1 MLWIESK
8 LQIGMKM
15 KVAVVG
21 LGLIGGSI
29 ARDLKAQINVSVY
42 GVDSNEAHC
51 KKAMELGMVHDL
63 ASIGDVTLDS
73 DVIIVATP
81 VDVIER
87 LLPQILDTINP
98 QTVVIDVG
106 STKSD
111 ICEIVNNH
119 PNRGQFVAAHPL
131 AGTEFS
137 GPEAALKG
145 LFSEAKNIIC
155 ERDKSNPD
163 ALETALQVFESM
175 GMKTI
180 FMSPEE
186 HDRHLAYVSHLSHVT
201 SFSLGLT
208 VLDIEKDEKQIF
220 NLASTGFR
228 STSRLAKSN
237 PQTWKAIF
245 GRNRKYLGE
254 ALEGYIKTLTEFKLA
269 IQENDLDKNG
279 GYDEG
284 SE

>member
-1 MLWIESK
+1 
-8 LQIGMKM
+8 M

-29 ARDLKAQINVSVY
+29 ARDLKAQINVTVL
-42 GVDSNEAHC
+42 GVDSNESHC
-51 KKAMELGMVHDL
+51 IQAMELGLVHGM

-81 VDVIER
+81 VDVIEL
-87 LLPQILDTINP
+87 LLPQILDTIGP
-98 QTVVIDVG
+98 DTVVIDVG

-111 ICEIVNNH
+111 ICKVVKSH

-145 LFSEAKNIIC
+145 LFVDAKNIIC
-155 ERDKSNPD
+155 EKESSNES
-163 ALETALQVFESM
+163 ALETALKVFESM
-175 GMKTI
+175 GMNTL
-180 FMSPEE
+180 FMSAEE

-237 PQTWKAIF
+237 PQIWKAIF

-254 ALEGYIKTLTEFKLA
+254 ALEGYIETLTEFKNA
-269 IQENDLDKNG
+269 IQANDIEKMERMMKEANDIKRILN
-279 GYDEG
+279 
-284 SE
+284 

>member
-1 MLWIESK
+1 
-8 LQIGMKM
+8 M

-29 ARDLKAQINVSVY
+29 ARDLKAQINVTVK
-42 GVDSNEAHC
+42 GVDNNNTHAQRA
-51 KKAMELGMVHDL
+51 KELGLVHDM
-63 ASIGDVTLDS
+63 ASLGDATLDS

-81 VDVIER
+81 VDVIEQLVPQ
-87 LLPQILDTINP
+87 LLDSIGPD
-98 QTVVIDVG
+98 TVVIDVG

-111 ICEIVNNH
+111 ICNTVKDH
-119 PNRGQFVAAHPL
+119 PNRKQFVAAHPL

-137 GPEAALKG
+137 GPDAALKG
-145 LFSEAKNIIC
+145 LFLDAKNIIC
-155 ERDKSNPD
+155 EKDLSGEK
-163 ALETALQVFESM
+163 ALQTALKVFESM
-175 GMKTI
+175 GLNTI
-180 FMSPEE
+180 FMAAEE

-208 VLDIEKDEKQIF
+208 VLEIEKDEKQIF

-245 GRNRKYLGE
+245 GKNRKYLGE
-254 ALEGYIKTLTEFKLA
+254 ALDGYIKTLTEFRNA
-269 IQENDLDKNG
+269 IGENDIAKMEEMMKDANDIRRIL
-279 GYDEG
+279 E
-284 SE
+284 

>member
-1 MLWIESK
+1 
-8 LQIGMKM
+8 M
-15 KVAVVG
+15 KVGVVG

-29 ARDLKAQINVSVY
+29 ARDLKAQINVTVI
-42 GVDSNEAHC
+42 GVDKNQHHAE
-51 KKAMELGMVHDL
+51 KAMELGLVHKL
-63 ASIGDVTLDS
+63 ASIGDVTLEA
-73 DVIIVATP
+73 DVIILATP
-81 VDVIER
+81 VDSIET
-87 LLPQILDTINP
+87 LLPQVLDTVGSK
-98 QTVVIDVG
+98 TVVIDVG

-111 ICEIVNNH
+111 ICKMVASH

-145 LFSEAKNIIC
+145 LFHDAKNIIC
-155 ERDKSNPD
+155 EKDKTHD
-163 ALETALQVFESM
+163 AALETALKVFESM
-175 GMKTI
+175 GMKTL
-180 FMSPEE
+180 FMGAEE

-208 VLDIEKDEKQIF
+208 VLEIEKDEKQIF

-254 ALEGYIKTLTEFKLA
+254 ALDGYIKTLSEFRQA
-269 IQENDLDKNG
+269 IGENDIEKMERLMQEANDIKRILN
-279 GYDEG
+279 
-284 SE
+284 

>member
-1 MLWIESK
+1 
-8 LQIGMKM
+8 M

-29 ARDLKAQINVSVY
+29 ARDLKAQINVTVY
-42 GVDSNEAHC
+42 GVDSNSEHC
-51 KKAMELGMVHDL
+51 RRAAELELVHDI

-73 DVIIVATP
+73 DVIIIATP
-81 VDVIER
+81 VDIIEQ
-87 LLPQILDTINP
+87 LLPQVLDTIGP
-98 QTVVIDVG
+98 KTVVIDVG

-111 ICEIVNNH
+111 ICRIVSDH
-119 PNRGQFVAAHPL
+119 PNRNQFVAAHPL

-145 LFSEAKNIIC
+145 LFADAKNIIC
-155 ERDKSNPD
+155 EREKSNPK
-163 ALETALQVFESM
+163 ALNTALQVFESM
-175 GMKTI
+175 GMHSL

-254 ALEGYIKTLTEFKLA
+254 ALEGYINTLTEFKNA
-269 IQENDLDKNG
+269 IQANDIDKMEDMMKEAN
-279 GYDEG
+279 DIKRILN
-284 SE
+284 

>member
-1 MLWIESK
+1 
-8 LQIGMKM
+8 M

-29 ARDLKAQINVSVY
+29 AKDLKAQINVKVI
-42 GVDSNEAHC
+42 GVDNNESHQA
-51 KKAMELGMVHDL
+51 KAKELDLVHGI
-63 ASIGDVTLDS
+63 ASIGDVTFDS
-73 DVIIVATP
+73 DVIIIATP
-81 VDVIER
+81 VDVIEK
-87 LLPQILDTINP
+87 LLPQILDAIVSK
-98 QTVVIDVG
+98 TVVIDVG

-111 ICEIVNNH
+111 ICKIVQDH
-119 PNRGQFVAAHPL
+119 PKRKQFVAAHPL

-137 GPEAALKG
+137 GPEAAIKG
-145 LFSEAKNIIC
+145 LFLDAKNIIC
-155 ERDKSNPD
+155 EKEKSSPE
-163 ALETALQVFESM
+163 ALDIALQVFESM
-175 GMKTI
+175 GMKTL
-180 FMSPEE
+180 FMSAEE

-254 ALEGYIKTLTEFKLA
+254 ALEGYIKTLTDFKNA
-269 IQENDLDKNG
+269 IQENDLDKMERMMQEAN
-279 GYDEG
+279 DIKRILN
-284 SE
+284 

>member
-1 MLWIESK
+1 
-8 LQIGMKM
+8 M
-15 KVAVVG
+15 KVAIVG

-42 GVDSNEAHC
+42 GVDNNETHC
-51 KKAMELGMVHDL
+51 KSALDLDLVHGL

-73 DVIIVATP
+73 DVIIIATP
-81 VDVIER
+81 VDVIEL
-87 LLPQILDTINP
+87 LLPQILDTIGP
-98 QTVVIDVG
+98 KTVVIDVG

-111 ICEIVNNH
+111 ICNIVQNH

-145 LFSEAKNIIC
+145 LFADAKNIIC
-155 ERDKSNPD
+155 EKEKSNPE

-175 GMKTI
+175 GMKTL
-180 FMSPEE
+180 FMSAEE

-254 ALEGYIKTLTEFKLA
+254 ALDGYIKTLTEFRDA
-269 IQENDLDKNG
+269 IKENDEEKMEEMMKEANDIKRIL
-279 GYDEG
+279 
-284 SE
+284 S

>member
-1 MLWIESK
+1 
-8 LQIGMKM
+8 
-15 KVAVVG
+15 
-21 LGLIGGSI
+21 
-29 ARDLKAQINVSVY
+29 
-42 GVDSNEAHC
+42 
-51 KKAMELGMVHDL
+51 
-63 ASIGDVTLDS
+63 
-73 DVIIVATP
+73 
-81 VDVIER
+81 
-87 LLPQILDTINP
+87 LPQILDTVGP
-98 QTVVIDVG
+98 KTVVIDVG

-111 ICEIVNNH
+111 ICEVVKNH

-145 LFSEAKNIIC
+145 LFADAKNIIC
-155 ERDKSNPD
+155 EKEKSNAT

-175 GMKTI
+175 GMKTL

-254 ALEGYIKTLTEFKLA
+254 ALEGYIKTLTEFKNA
-269 IQENDLDKNG
+269 IQENDIDKMELMMKEAN
-279 GYDEG
+279 DIKRILN
-284 SE
+284 

>member
-1 MLWIESK
+1 
-8 LQIGMKM
+8 M

-29 ARDLKAQINVSVY
+29 ARDLKAQINVIVS
-42 GVDSNEAHC
+42 GVDNNDAH
-51 KKAMELGMVHDL
+51 AQRARELGLVHKM
-63 ASIGDVTLDS
+63 ASLGDATLDS

-87 LLPQILDTINP
+87 LLPQLLDSIGP
-98 QTVVIDVG
+98 ETVVIDVG

-111 ICEIVNNH
+111 ICNTVKDH
-119 PNRGQFVAAHPL
+119 PNRKQFVAAHPL

-137 GPEAALKG
+137 GPDAALKG
-145 LFSEAKNIIC
+145 LFIDAKNIIC
-155 ERDKSNPD
+155 EKEQSGDE
-163 ALETALQVFESM
+163 ALQTALKVFESM
-175 GMKTI
+175 GLNTI
-180 FMSPEE
+180 FMSAEE

-208 VLDIEKDEKQIF
+208 VLEIEKDEKQIF

-237 PQTWKAIF
+237 PHTWKAIF
-245 GRNRKYLGE
+245 GKNRKYLGE
-254 ALEGYIKTLTEFKLA
+254 ALDGYITTLTEFRNA
-269 IQENDLDKNG
+269 IGENDLEKMERMMRDAN
-279 GYDEG
+279 DIRRILE
-284 SE
+284 

>member
-1 MLWIESK
+1 
-8 LQIGMKM
+8 M

-51 KKAMELGMVHDL
+51 TSAMDLDLVHGL
-63 ASIGDVTLDS
+63 VSIGDATLGS

-81 VDVIER
+81 VDVIEL
-87 LLPQILDTINP
+87 LLPQILNAVGP
-98 QTVVIDVG
+98 KTVVIDVG

-111 ICEIVNNH
+111 ICHIVRAH
-119 PNRGQFVAAHPL
+119 PNRQQFVAAHPL
-131 AGTEFS
+131 AGTEYS

-145 LFSEAKNIIC
+145 LFVDAKNIIC
-155 ERDKSNPD
+155 EREKSSPE
-163 ALETALQVFESM
+163 ALETALKVFESM
-175 GMKTI
+175 GMKTL
-180 FMSPEE
+180 FMSAEE

-201 SFSLGLT
+201 SFALGLT

-254 ALEGYIKTLTEFKLA
+254 ALGGYIDTLTKFKEA
-269 IQENDLDKNG
+269 IQENDIEKIELMMKEANDIKRILN
-279 GYDEG
+279 
-284 SE
+284 

>member
-1 MLWIESK
+1 
-8 LQIGMKM
+8 M
-15 KVAVVG
+15 KVGIVG

-29 ARDLKAQINVSVY
+29 ARDLKAQINVTVY
-42 GVDSNEAHC
+42 GVDQQKEHC
-51 KKAMELGMVHDL
+51 KKAFELGLVHEI
-63 ASIGDVTLDS
+63 ASIGDVTLDA
-73 DVIIVATP
+73 DVIIIATP
-81 VDVIER
+81 VDVIEL
-87 LLPQILDTINP
+87 LLPQILDTVGLD
-98 QTVVIDVG
+98 TVVIDVG

-111 ICEIVNNH
+111 ICNIVRGH
-119 PNRGQFVAAHPL
+119 KNRSQFVAAHPL

-145 LFSEAKNIIC
+145 LFVDAKNIIC
-155 ERDKSNPD
+155 EKELSNAN
-163 ALETALQVFESM
+163 ALETALKVFESM
-175 GMKTI
+175 GMNTL
-180 FMSPEE
+180 FMTAEE

-208 VLDIEKDEKQIF
+208 VLEIEKDEKQIF

-254 ALEGYIKTLTEFKLA
+254 ALDGYIKTLTEFKHA
-269 IQENDLDKNG
+269 IEDNDISKMEEMMKEANDIKRILN
-279 GYDEG
+279 
-284 SE
+284 